1 MLIFLPA
8 AATLGAKERAR
19 LDYVTEAFGDAR
31 GIGTVAV
38 VMAVSLAVGG
48 VVAGVLADRMRPQWV
63 LFAGICVTALVNLAT
78 GLALLDGPL
87 SIVRVVV
94 STAVEWLS
102 AGVIIPSLLKV
113 QANLVPHDARGSAEI
128 VNVLRLG
135 FGGITGILLAS
146 YSPSSA
152 ATVLACAA
160 AMAGVGIGELL
171 VTRGLPAPARS
182 VAPGHSRMS
191 LWSVLRSNGSLRRVV
206 VADLVLTF
214 AIPTQL
220 SNSVLV
226 EEGDVILVLPVLLN
240 GVVGVL
246 VGRLTLLYT
255 GSLGDVR
262 RALLISFGLYTII
275 AIVAVPA
282 ALSGLLLE
290 RAELASIGI
299 FLGSSLSAFAL
310 GMLSALVQQLVPDD
324 IRGVLSGS
332 MAAARSLLVGGS
344 AALLTIVIVPLS
356 SEAVLMVVAVL
367 AVAALAAVR
376 GFSGI
381 TARAQ

>member
-171 VTRGLPAPARS
+171 VTRGLPAPATS

-381 TARAQ
+381 TARAR